1 MTQYPRDGGYSE
13 LPEHS
18 IALCFSLEV
27 NGVAGLK
34 IKGSAKSMSWKYM
47 YGLITFTYNSK
58 S

>member
-18 IALCFSLEV
+18 LALCFSLEV

-34 IKGSAKSMSWKYM
+34 IKGSAK
-47 YGLITFTYNSK
+47 IHEANVSK
-58 S
+58 KLSSNGNINI